1 MCGLNSR
8 ACTTC
13 AHIGPSWAKKIVAD
27 SSARNVNTRVAIK
40 ALLTA
45 EDPGPLTSFD
55 GAVAA
60 LQDIVCHNCGKKGH
74 YARNCAMR
82 RAQAQYV
89 RTGGE
94 ENLEGVT
101 TFVDGVG
108 LRPPQHPIDAPVSS
122 WCRRRR
128 AMAGGVG
135 GFASVPVESPG

>member
-40 ALLTA
+40 TLLTA
-45 EDPGPLTSFD
+45 EDPGPLTSFY

-94 ENLEGVT
+94 DNLEGVP

-108 LRPPQHPIDAPVSS
+108 LRPIATLGVAQEETG
-122 WCRRRR
+122 
-128 AMAGGVG
+128 AGGELL
-135 GFASVPVESPG
+135 ASIQYQLSLQADQQ